1 MDKSVTF
8 TPEALMAAMQEFY
21 ENILS
26 NPKMGA
32 LKTQLMTVMV
42 TGSLLGGASPAMAE
56 MPSGAITY
64 TRFLEGINANEIERV
79 RVAADGR
86 TAEFL
91 TNEGARG
98 NVNLFNDPNLFKLLQ
113 DQHIDLSVLPPDQA
127 GAALFGILNTLA
139 FPLILFGGIFLLN
152 RSRMNAAGGGGGDP
166 NNPFS
171 MGKSKARIQMDPDT
185 GVNFEAVAGVDE
197 AKEEL
202 AEVVDFLKN
211 PARYTDL
218 GAKIPRGALLI
229 GPPGTGKTLLA
240 KAVAGEAGVP
250 FFSISAA
257 EFIEMFVGVGA
268 SRVRDLF
275 EQAKKNAPC
284 IIFID
289 ELDAVGR
296 QRAQGVGMG
305 NDERE

>member
-8 TPEALMAAMQEFY
+8 TPEAILAAMQEFY
-21 ENILS
+21 ESILN
-26 NPKMGA
+26 NPKMA
-32 LKTQLMTVMV
+32 SLKTQLMTAMIAG
-42 TGSLLGGASPAMAE
+42 TLLTSPGSAQAAMEGGQV
-56 MPSGAITY
+56 TY
-64 TRFLEGINANEIERV
+64 TKFMEGVTSQDIERV

-91 TNEGARG
+91 TDEGVKG
-98 NVNLFNDPNLFKLLQ
+98 YVNLFNDPQLFKILQ
-113 DQHIDLSVLPPDQA
+113 DNNVDLSVMPPDQA
-127 GAALFGILNTLA
+127 GAALFGIIQSLA
-139 FPLILFGGIFLLN
+139 FPLFLFGGLFLLGRARQN
-152 RSRMNAAGGGGGDP
+152 GAGGD
-166 NNPFS
+166 NNPLS
-171 MGKSKARIQMDPDT
+171 MGKSKARVQMEPDT

-197 AKEEL
+197 AKQEL

-211 PARYTDL
+211 PERYTDL